1 MAKKK
6 KTAAA
11 PAARSGLRKYLA
23 DSSDLYTSLILV
35 MPLFVL
41 YQVGVMLTGGVR
53 NGVDF
58 MTDLLWFASGA
69 TLLNYLLLNLG
80 LLAAFAIFLVV
91 RRKHSTFHPRIWPY
105 VIAESSVYAFFFG
118 AAVIGS
124 MSLLGLDVLLASG
137 DTSQIASMGVF
148 SKFILSIGAG
158 LYEELVFR
166 LFLMGGMFWAG
177 IRLLNLPSWLSALSA
192 LLISSIIFS
201 AIHHVGS
208 LGEPFVLGTFMF
220 RVFAGILLA
229 AIYHL
234 RGFAVAVYT
243 HAIYD
248 IIVLVFR

>member
-1 MAKKK
+1 MARKT
-6 KTAAA
+6 KTAAPTA
-11 PAARSGLRKYLA
+11 TSGIRKYLA
-23 DSSDLYTSLILV
+23 DSKDLYTSLILI
-35 MPLFVL
+35 MPLFLL
-41 YQVGVMLTGGVR
+41 YQVGVMMTGGVR

-58 MTDLLWFASGA
+58 MTDLMWRAAGS
-69 TLLNYLLLNLG
+69 TQLNYLLLNLG
-80 LLAAFAIFLVV
+80 ILLAFAIFLFV
-91 RRKHSTFHPRIWPY
+91 RRKQNTFHPKIWPI

-124 MSLLGLDVLLASG
+124 MRALGLDVLLSTG
-137 DTSQIASMGVF
+137 DTSQIASMGILT
-148 SKFILSIGAG
+148 KFVLSIGAG

-177 IRLLNLPSWLSALSA
+177 TKLLKLPGWLSALSA
-192 LLISSIIFS
+192 LLISSLIFS
-201 AIHHVGS
+201 AIHHVGNM
-208 LGEPFVLGTFMF
+208 GEPFVLGTFMF

-229 AIYHL
+229 AIFHL